1 VKRTPLAVIA
11 AMLSIAA
18 RAHAA
23 PCGGQEFR
31 FDTERGPVRVWI
43 PDGYD
48 PATAA
53 TVVYVHGYHVDLS
66 QTWTEHRLPQQF
78 AQSGIN
84 AMFIAAAA
92 PRDKT
97 DTVVWP
103 SLNALV
109 ASVAAR
115 LSIRMPTHRLIA
127 IGHSGAY
134 RTLAE
139 WLDSPTLDTI
149 VLLDAVY
156 GDYSFVPW
164 VRASTA
170 HRLINI
176 AHETIA
182 YSDEMHRQL
191 PATRRVDGLPLEGL
205 PDAQI
210 VYARTSVE
218 HWALV
223 TDGVALPLALR
234 ATGVE
239 RVAGCE
245 AAVPLARTP

>member
-1 VKRTPLAVIA
+1 VTRTLIGVIVAVLAVT
-11 AMLSIAA
+11 A

-31 FDTERGPVRVWI
+31 LDTERGQVRVWM

-53 TVVYVHGYHVDLS
+53 TVVYVHGYHVDVA
-66 QTWTEHRLPQQF
+66 QAWTDHRLPQQF
-78 AQSGIN
+78 AASGIN

-92 PRDKT
+92 PRDKAAP
-97 DTVVWP
+97 VVWP

-115 LSIRMPTHRLIA
+115 LSLRMPTQRMVA

-134 RTLAE
+134 RTLAL

-156 GDYSFVPW
+156 GDFSFVPW
-164 VRASTA
+164 VRASKA

-176 AHETIA
+176 ANETIA
-182 YSDEMHRQL
+182 YSNEMHRQL
-191 PATRRVDGLPLEGL
+191 PATRRVDGLPVEGF
-205 PDAQI
+205 PEASI
-210 VYARTSVE
+210 VYAKTGVG
-218 HWALV
+218 HWSLI
-223 TDGVALPLALR
+223 TDGVAVPLALR
-234 ATGVE
+234 AIGVD
-239 RVAGCE
+239 RIGRCE
-245 AAVPLARTP
+245 P

>member
-1 VKRTPLAVIA
+1 MSRTLLGAIAVLLVIG
-11 AMLSIAA
+11 A

-31 FDTERGPVRVWI
+31 LDTERGPVRVWI

-48 PATAA
+48 PETAA
-53 TVVYVHGYHVDLS
+53 TVVYVHGYHVDIA
-66 QTWTEHRLPQQF
+66 QAWTDHRLPQQF
-78 AQSGIN
+78 AASGIN

-92 PRDKT
+92 PRDKA
-97 DTVVWP
+97 DPVVWP

-115 LSIRMPTHRLIA
+115 LSLRMPTHRMVV

-134 RTLAE
+134 RTIAE
-139 WLDSPTLDTI
+139 WLDSPTLDTL

-164 VRASTA
+164 VRASKA

-176 AHETIA
+176 AHDTIP
-182 YSDEMHRQL
+182 YSNEMHRQL
-191 PATRRVDGLPLEGL
+191 PTTQRVTELALEGL
-205 PDAQI
+205 PDAPV
-210 VYARTSVE
+210 VYAKTRLD

-223 TDGVALPLALR
+223 TGGVALPLALR
-234 ATGVE
+234 ALGVE
-239 RVAGCE
+239 LLSGCS
-245 AAVPLARTP
+245 TPVGPG

>member
-1 VKRTPLAVIA
+1 MRPT
-11 AMLSIAA
+11 SIGAIVALLVFTA

-23 PCGGQEFR
+23 PSGGQEFR
-31 FDTERGPVRVWI
+31 LDTERGPVRVWI

-53 TVVYVHGYHVDLS
+53 TVVYVHGYHVDLA
-66 QTWTEHRLPQQF
+66 QAWNEHRLAEQF
-78 AQSGIN
+78 THSGIN

-92 PRDKT
+92 PRDKA
-97 DTVVWP
+97 DSVVWP

-115 LSIRMPTHRLIA
+115 LSLRMPTRRLVA

-134 RTLAE
+134 RTLAL

-164 VRASTA
+164 VRASNA

-176 AHETIA
+176 AHETVA
-182 YSDEMHRQL
+182 YSNEMHRQL
-191 PATRRVDGLPLEGL
+191 PGTRRVNGLPPEGF
-205 PDAQI
+205 PDAPI
-210 VYARTSVE
+210 IYAKTGVDHLS
-218 HWALV
+218 LISG
-223 TDGVALPLALR
+223 GVALPLALR
-234 ATGVE
+234 AIGVE
-239 RVAGCE
+239 RV
-245 AAVPLARTP
+245 R